1 MSAGPLLL
9 LGLRAAWAQ
18 AEAEPPAAPP
28 PAGAVVDPAPAPDR
42 SRLPVV
48 PPPRLRPPL
57 EPVVLTLQNGVQAWI
72 LPTPG
77 LGRARVSVR
86 FADGITGLCPRA
98 PARCAALGDQLGAGA
113 GALDAEGVAQ
123 ALDGIDA
130 ELRTAMGRD
139 AGWVELDAP
148 LLHLDDGLD
157 RLRDVLIDPSLA
169 RRELRRWR
177 RETRQALTSHWPSD
191 PWATLSEAERQLWLP
206 PDHPWGARTSP
217 AAVRR
222 VRAGDLR
229 AAQAARA
236 AESPLT
242 VFVVG
247 DVNPDDLR
255 PHLALLINEL
265 GPGAAGPPAPPPP
278 PAHAGVR
285 WIGVD
290 MPGRA
295 QAALSLSL
303 PAPDSASPEAAA
315 ALLLSRVVMDG
326 FQSRIN
332 LKLREERGWTYGV
345 AGSWE
350 ASPGAARFQVQVEV
364 PVDKVLPAAA
374 DIEAELARA
383 AAAPP
388 TAAELAREQAGI
400 AREHNR
406 ALIDEDT
413 ASAALIAAW
422 RWGGAAA
429 LRARADAVMAVQPAD
444 VQALASRALGPE
456 AARRWVLV
464 GDRAALDPALRAA
477 GHDVLW
483 ISPQDAVLG
492 RFPTD

>member
-1 MSAGPLLL
+1 MSAHPLLL

-18 AEAEPPAAPP
+18 AEAEPPSPAP

-57 EPVVLTLQNGVQAWI
+57 EPVVMTLQNDVQAWI

-77 LGRARVSVR
+77 LHRARVSVR
-86 FADGITGLCPRA
+86 FADGISGLCPRA

-113 GALDAEGVAQ
+113 GALDAEAVAQ

-148 LLHLDDGLD
+148 LQHLDLGLD
-157 RLRDVLIDPSLA
+157 RLRDVLIDPSLS

-177 RETRQALTSHWPSD
+177 RETHQALTSHWPSD
-191 PWATLSEAERQLWLP
+191 PWATLSEAERHLWLP
-206 PDHPWGARTSP
+206 PDHPWGHRASP
-217 AAVRR
+217 GAVRR

-229 AAQAARA
+229 AAQAERA
-236 AESPLT
+236 ARSPLT

-247 DVNPDDLR
+247 DVDPETLR

-265 GPGAAGPPAPPPP
+265 GPGAAGPQPGPPP
-278 PAHAGVR
+278 PAHAGQR

-290 MPGRA
+290 MPGRS
-295 QAALSLSL
+295 QAALGLSL
-303 PAPDSASPEAAA
+303 AAPDSASPEAAA

-332 LKLREERGWTYGV
+332 LLLREERGWTYGV
-345 AGSWE
+345 AGRWE
-350 ASPGAARFQVQVEV
+350 AAPGAARFQVQVEL
-364 PVDKVLPAAA
+364 PLDKVVPAVV
-374 DIEAELARA
+374 DIESELARA
-383 AAAPP
+383 AATPP
-388 TAAELAREQAGI
+388 SQAELAREQAGV

-406 ALIDEDT
+406 ALIDEDS
-413 ASAALIAAW
+413 ASAALVSAW

-444 VQALASRALGPE
+444 VQALAARALGPE
-456 AARRWVLV
+456 AARRWVVV
-464 GDRAALDPALRAA
+464 GDRAALGPALAAA
-477 GHDVLW
+477 GFDVRW